1 MYPVTSEWCR
11 ATGPEFGGAVGILF
25 YLGTTFAAAMYIIGA
40 VEIALVSV
48 HSVLKHT
55 HDQPLLYIGG
65 ITAVEITLVS
75 VHNVLKHTHIYPFL
89 SGAISAV
96 EITLVSVHNV
106 LKHPHD
112 YPPLSVQ
119 SVQWKLL

>member
-1 MYPVTSEWCR
+1 M
-11 ATGPEFGGAVGILF
+11 
-25 YLGTTFAAAMYIIGA
+25 
-40 VEIALVSV
+40 
-48 HSVLKHT
+48 
-55 HDQPLLYIGG
+55 
-65 ITAVEITLVS
+65 EITLVS

-96 EITLVSVHNV
+96 EITLVSGHNV

-112 YPPLSVQ
+112 YPPLLVQ